1 MVEAVI
7 WDFGGVLT
15 TSPFEAFTR
24 FETERGLPADIIR
37 RTNAANHLENAWA
50 KFERAEVDIHAFD
63 ELFATESRALGA
75 EVRGKDVLPL
85 LSGDLRPEM
94 VEALKRVKA
103 RFKTG
108 CITNNLPANAIGSH
122 SGRSLYVAEVMVL
135 FDHVIE
141 SAKIGLR
148 KPDPRIYQMM
158 VETLKVEPEELRL
171 SRRPRRQPETR
182 ARDGHDHD
190 QGTQRRAGDHRTGSG
205 NRADI
210 ALGGIP
216 EFAGSHDQ
224 TALVLW
230 RERRQN
236 TPKSLNSELK
246 PLGDIRPSASIEAVE
261 SGLAAQGYIASRQ
274 IATAVYLAQQIE
286 KPILVEGPAGVGKTE
301 LAKAIAAW
309 RGLKMIRLQ
318 CYEGLDEAKAL
329 YEWKYA
335 KQLLYTQIL
344 KDKLGEVLGGA
355 PTLEAA
361 LNQLHDFG
369 DVFFSKEFVE
379 PRPLL
384 QALEQ
389 PAGCVLLIDEIDKSD
404 AEFESLLLEIL
415 SDFQVTIP
423 ELGTVVAVAAPTV
436 ILTSNSERDL
446 GDALKRR
453 CLHLHIGF
461 PEQKLEERIVESRV
475 PGISQTLRKQMVGF
489 IHEIRTL
496 DLKKLP
502 SVSET
507 IDWARVL
514 VLLQAPE
521 LGHEIVKDTLNVLLK
536 YEADIE
542 ATMPQVSTF
551 IAKASRQNV
560 FG

>member
-1 MVEAVI
+1 V
-7 WDFGGVLT
+7 
-15 TSPFEAFTR
+15 
-24 FETERGLPADIIR
+24 
-37 RTNAANHLENAWA
+37 
-50 KFERAEVDIHAFD
+50 
-63 ELFATESRALGA
+63 
-75 EVRGKDVLPL
+75 
-85 LSGDLRPEM
+85 
-94 VEALKRVKA
+94 
-103 RFKTG
+103 
-108 CITNNLPANAIGSH
+108 
-122 SGRSLYVAEVMVL
+122 
-135 FDHVIE
+135 
-141 SAKIGLR
+141 
-148 KPDPRIYQMM
+148 
-158 VETLKVEPEELRL
+158 
-171 SRRPRRQPETR
+171 
-182 ARDGHDHD
+182 
-190 QGTQRRAGDHRTGSG
+190 
-205 NRADI
+205 
-210 ALGGIP
+210 
-216 EFAGSHDQ
+216 
-224 TALVLW
+224 
-230 RERRQN
+230 
-236 TPKSLNSELK
+236 NSELK
-246 PLGDIRPSASIEAVE
+246 PVAETGPTASIEAVE
-261 SGLAAQGYIASRQ
+261 KGLAAQGYIASRQ
-274 IATAVYLAQQIE
+274 IATAVYLSQQID

-355 PTLEAA
+355 ETLHDA
-361 LNQLHDFG
+361 LAQLHDFG

-379 PRPLL
+379 ARPLL

-389 PAGCVLLIDEIDKSD
+389 PAGCVLLIDEIDKS
-404 AEFESLLLEIL
+404 
-415 SDFQVTIP
+415 
-423 ELGTVVAVAAPTV
+423 PTV

-489 IHEIRTL
+489 IHEVRTL

-542 ATMPQVSTF
+542 ATLPQVSSF
-551 IAKASRQNV
+551 ISKASRQNV

>member
-1 MVEAVI
+1 M
-7 WDFGGVLT
+7 D
-15 TSPFEAFTR
+15 
-24 FETERGLPADIIR
+24 
-37 RTNAANHLENAWA
+37 NN
-50 KFERAEVDIHAFD
+50 
-63 ELFATESRALGA
+63 
-75 EVRGKDVLPL
+75 
-85 LSGDLRPEM
+85 RP
-94 VEALKRVKA
+94 
-103 RFKTG
+103 T
-108 CITNNLPANAIGSH
+108 
-122 SGRSLYVAEVMVL
+122 
-135 FDHVIE
+135 
-141 SAKIGLR
+141 
-148 KPDPRIYQMM
+148 
-158 VETLKVEPEELRL
+158 
-171 SRRPRRQPETR
+171 
-182 ARDGHDHD
+182 
-190 QGTQRRAGDHRTGSG
+190 
-205 NRADI
+205 
-210 ALGGIP
+210 
-216 EFAGSHDQ
+216 
-224 TALVLW
+224 
-230 RERRQN
+230 
-236 TPKSLNSELK
+236 
-246 PLGDIRPSASIEAVE
+246 ASIEAVQ
-261 SGLAAQGYIASRQ
+261 SGLASAGYIASRQ
-274 IATAVYLAQQIE
+274 IATAVYLAERIE

-355 PTLEAA
+355 ETLPQA
-361 LNQLHDFG
+361 LARLHDFG

-389 PAGCVLLIDEIDKSD
+389 PNGCVLLVDEIDKSD

-415 SDFQVTIP
+415 SDFQITIP
-423 ELGTVVAVAAPTV
+423 ELGTVVALSPPTV
-436 ILTSNSERDL
+436 ILTSNGERDL

-461 PEQKLEERIVESRV
+461 PEQKLEERIIESRV
-475 PGISQTLRKQMVGF
+475 PGISQAMRRQIVGF
-489 IHEIRTL
+489 INEIRTL

-514 VLLQAPE
+514 VLLQASE
-521 LGHEIVKDTLNVLLK
+521 LNPDVVRDTLNVLLK

-542 ATMPQVSTF
+542 ATLPQVASF
-551 IAKASRQNV
+551 VHKAEHQNV